1 MDNSNELAG
10 IVQRI
15 LSGEPEAFDEL
26 YRHTYRAAFFHAK
39 KVLKNEQDAEDAVA
53 EGYLRAYENLS
64 RLQNPEAVQSWICR
78 IVTYTAL
85 NMVRDDRYRDTSS
98 LDDEAFFYEPVA
110 PESETPDLVLD
121 KKGTEQLIGSM
132 IDALPEV
139 QRTAVMLYYYDEMSV
154 AQIASVMGCSEGT
167 VKSRLNYARKHLQE
181 AILAEEKR
189 GIKLYSVSPA
199 LLLTS
204 IRRLISAEPISSEA
218 YWHIAHVLADSSGYV
233 LREGGKAALEAGVK
247 KAAGKA
253 AVKTAK
259 AAATKGAAETIGAGA
274 AKAGSHAVLG
284 ATAVKTV
291 VSTKVIAIATA
302 AVLTVGGTVTGA
314 VVHNQ
319 QHLHSAEP
327 TSAIVETAIPSAAP
341 TESVSVVETSP
352 MPTATPDPTPIPEPT
367 PDLSGKYRDAY
378 REVLAG
384 YPSYIEYDQECNT
397 YVLYDMDVD
406 GIPELL
412 VRSVSKEDPLSAR
425 LAIYRYDA
433 GKGTAEKMFDENLG
447 RRDHWYLAPY
457 AAGPGV
463 LVVYAHMGEESASAY
478 YLMDVAVY
486 SVEIYSRDARTV
498 EYLPLE
504 GFRVSDITDFSGLE
518 WSGNQY
524 DENGRII
531 DEDPLKVT
539 EYQAPQDSSPAAETP
554 TEIYRD
560 LVRSLT
566 DIAAYTPMPEDNYCT
581 LVDLDGDGT
590 EEMLI
595 HYYSSKRSECYHRL
609 AIYTIRDNTA
619 VCLYERE
626 FTSLNGT
633 GWFALCSWDGKEYL
647 ASVSY
652 DTDTWHNEDVELLDP
667 KTLTVE
673 HKISAATYPDL
684 NDFSITLT
692 RCTVDGTERS
702 WDEYNEKIFCARRLS
717 DSSAYTVYLLHSFIS

>member
-1 MDNSNELAG
+1 MLVLGSIIAG
-10 IVQRI
+10 IAAASTTIGGAGLGVGLGAVGLGAASI
-15 LSGEPEAFDEL
+15 GTKAMIGTGVKAAGGKLATMGAGSIVKTTVATKGTVSTATAAIMKEIEKVTTKVVEEIPYVGE
-26 YRHTYRAAFFHAK
+26 TITK
-39 KVLKNEQDAEDAVA
+39 
-53 EGYLRAYENLS
+53 
-64 RLQNPEAVQSWICR
+64 I
-78 IVTYTAL
+78 
-85 NMVRDDRYRDTSS
+85 TSS
-98 LDDEAFFYEPVA
+98 
-110 PESETPDLVLD
+110 
-121 KKGTEQLIGSM
+121 
-132 IDALPEV
+132 
-139 QRTAVMLYYYDEMSV
+139 
-154 AQIASVMGCSEGT
+154 
-167 VKSRLNYARKHLQE
+167 
-181 AILAEEKR
+181 
-189 GIKLYSVSPA
+189 
-199 LLLTS
+199 
-204 IRRLISAEPISSEA
+204 
-218 YWHIAHVLADSSGYV
+218 
-233 LREGGKAALEAGVK
+233 AGQ
-247 KAAGKA
+247 AAGKA

-341 TESVSVVETSP
+341 AESVSVVETSP
-352 MPTATPDPTPIPEPT
+352 MPTATPDPTPTPEPT

-384 YPSYIEYDQECNT
+384 YPSYIEYDRECNT

-412 VRSVSKEDPLSAR
+412 VRSISKEDPLSAR

-504 GFRVSDITDFSGLE
+504 GFRESDITDFSGLE

-554 TEIYRD
+554 TEIYRN

-609 AIYTIRDNTA
+609 AIYTIWENTA
-619 VCLYERE
+619 VLCLYERE

-633 GWFALCSWDGKEYL
+633 GWFALCNWDGKEYL

-652 DTDTWHNEDVELLDP
+652 DADIWHNEDVELLDP

-673 HKISAATYPDL
+673 HKISAATYPDS

-717 DSSAYTVYLLHSFIS
+717 DSSAYTVYLLHNFIS